1 MRTILIITIIF
12 LHSIVMQAADIRPI
26 EKGLIE
32 VAYNKHVV
40 RDTLNRDTKFI
51 ETPMKLRIGKDMA
64 MFYSIK
70 KMWAD
75 SLRYHNL
82 ELYAHISI
90 ENEKKGG
97 GLMKGYETETV
108 YSNFPKDKI
117 TVTGSFDMELWEYEE
132 DLSYPVWTILSESK
146 NILGY
151 NCQKAM
157 AIYKGREWTAWFCT
171 DFPINFGPWKL
182 HGLPGLI
189 LEVYDKKR
197 DYVFTAVSI
206 GIADIPDVGYYQY
219 NRGTPTKIS
228 RDKYLQSRY
237 KTINKDNSFG
247 IRQAFGYTEPGE
259 KPNEVKA
266 NYDFE
271 EIDYPH

>member
-12 LHSIVMQAADIRPI
+12 LHSIVMLPADIRPV

-32 VAYNKHVV
+32 VVYNKHVV

-64 MFYSIK
+64 MFYSIQ

-82 ELYAHISI
+82 ELYAQISI

-108 YSNFPKDKI
+108 YSNFPKGKI
-117 TVTGSFDMELWEYEE
+117 TVTGFFDMELWEYEE
-132 DLSYPVWTILSESK
+132 DLSYPVWTIMSESK

-151 NCQKAM
+151 NCQKAV
-157 AIYKGREWTAWFCT
+157 AFYKGREWTAWFCT

-189 LEVYDKKR
+189 LEAYDKKR

-206 GIADIPDVGYYQY
+206 GITDIPDVGYYQY

-228 RDKYLQSRY
+228 RNKYHQSRY
-237 KTINKDNSFG
+237 KAINKDNSFG
-247 IRQAFGYTEPGE
+247 IRQAFGYTESGE
-259 KPNEVKA
+259 RPNEVKA